1 MKLLDFVKS
10 QVKFPEKSIQNTIAL
25 LSDDATIPFIA
36 RYRKELTGNL
46 DEVEIE
52 LISDLVRFFKD
63 LEKRKSTILKSI
75 EEQGALTEALKS
87 QIEKFVTLAQL
98 EDLYLPFKKKRK
110 TKADTAREYGLEPLA
125 KIMMAQNQENI
136 RSAAKRFLTSEI
148 KSIEDAIEGSKYII
162 AEWIN
167 ENSLVRERL
176 RQLFIRHAEISTK
189 VIKTEAESEKAL
201 NFKQY
206 FDWNEPLK
214 RIPSHR
220 FLAIYRAEKEGF
232 LRIKI
237 EVEKDR
243 ALNLI
248 SRIIIKNDRDPAVKY
263 IREAIE
269 DAYKRLLKPSF
280 SNEFLAEAKKKA
292 DEDAILVFA
301 NNLEQLLM
309 APPLGGKRI
318 LALDPGFKSG
328 CKLVCLDENGS
339 LLHNETIYPHPPQKE
354 MELAIKKVKSLVN
367 AYKIEAISIGNGT
380 ASRETEFF
388 IKKVP
393 LDRDID
399 VFVVNE
405 AGASVY
411 SASKI
416 AREEFPDYD
425 ITVRG
430 AVSIGRRLN
439 DPLAELVKI
448 DAKSIGV
455 GQYQHEVDQ
464 AKLKNKLD
472 IVVMSCV
479 NRIGVNVNT
488 ASKELLSYV
497 SGIGPGLAQNII
509 YYRKENGTLK
519 NRKELLKIPR
529 LGAKAFEQAAGF
541 LRIKNGKNPL
551 DNSAVHPERYDV
563 VKTIAKD
570 QKLKL
575 NELIGNKEVLK
586 TLSMPAYC
594 NNEIGLPTLQDIIR
608 ELEKPGADPRKTISN
623 FQFDPSV
630 KSIQDLH
637 SGMKLP
643 GIVNNITNFGCFVDV
658 GIKESGLI
666 HISKLANKYVSDVNS
681 VVKLGQHLLVTV
693 VDVDVQQKRVQL
705 SLIE

>member
-1 MKLLDFVKS
+1 LKLFDFVKS
-10 QVKFPEKSIQNTIAL
+10 QAKFPEKAIQNTIAL

-52 LISDLVRFFKD
+52 KISDLVVFFKD
-63 LEKRKSTILKSI
+63 LEKRKTTILKAI
-75 EEQGALTEALKS
+75 EEQGALTDALKL
-87 QIEKFVTLAQL
+87 QIEKFVTLAPL

-110 TKADTAREYGLEPLA
+110 TKADTARELGLEPLA
-125 KIMMAQNQENI
+125 KILMAQNQDDI
-136 RSAAKRFLTSEI
+136 KSVSKRFLTSEV
-148 KSIEDAIEGSKYII
+148 KSVEEVIEGSKYII

-167 ENSLVRERL
+167 ENSLVRDRI
-176 RQLFIRHAEISTK
+176 RQLFNRQAEISTK
-189 VIKTEAESEKAL
+189 VIKAEAEKEKAL

-237 EVEKDR
+237 EVEKEKV
-243 ALNLI
+243 LSLI
-248 SRIIIKNDRDPAVKY
+248 SRIILKKDLNPAAKY
-263 IREAIE
+263 ISEAIE
-269 DAYKRLLKPSF
+269 DAYNRLLKPSF

-367 AYKIEAISIGNGT
+367 AYKIGAISIGNGT

-393 LDRDID
+393 LDKDIA

-416 AREEFPDYD
+416 AREEFPNYD

-430 AVSIGRRLN
+430 AVSIGRRLS

-472 IVVMSCV
+472 TVVMSCV

-497 SGIGPGLAQNII
+497 SGIGPGLAENII
-509 YYRKENGTLK
+509 HYRKEHGTLK
-519 NRKELLKIPR
+519 NRKELLKVPR

-541 LRIKNGKNPL
+541 LRIKNGENPL
-551 DNSAVHPERYDV
+551 DDSAVHPERYEV
-563 VKTIAKD
+563 AKTIAKD

-575 NELIGNKEVLK
+575 EELIGNIEVLK
-586 TLSMPAYC
+586 NLSLPVYC
-594 NNEIGLPTLQDIIR
+594 NDELGLPTLQDIIR

-643 GIVNNITNFGCFVDV
+643 GIVNNITNFGCFVDI
-658 GIKESGLI
+658 GIKESGLV
-666 HISKLANKYVSDVNS
+666 HISKLAKEFVSDVNS
-681 VVKLGQHLLVTV
+681 VVKLGQHLMVSV
-693 VDVDVQQKRVQL
+693 VDVDIQQKRVQL

>member
-1 MKLLDFVKS
+1 LKLLDFVKS

-46 DEVEIE
+46 DEVQIE
-52 LISDLVRFFKD
+52 QISDLVRFFKD
-63 LEKRKSTILKSI
+63 LEKRKTTILKSI
-75 EEQGALTEALKS
+75 EEQGALTEDLKS

-110 TKADTAREYGLEPLA
+110 TKADTAREFGLEPLA
-125 KIMMAQNQENI
+125 KILMAQNQENI

-167 ENSLVRERL
+167 ENSLVRDRI
-176 RQLFIRHAEISTK
+176 RQLFTRQAEISTK
-189 VIKTEAESEKAL
+189 VIKAEKENEKAL

-220 FLAIYRAEKEGF
+220 FLAIYRADKEGF

-237 EVEKDR
+237 EVEKEQ

-248 SRIIIKNDRDPAVKY
+248 SRIIIKNDRDPAAKY

-354 MELAIKKVKSLVN
+354 MDLAIKKVKSLVN

-416 AREEFPDYD
+416 AREEFPNFD

-430 AVSIGRRLN
+430 AVSIGRRLS

-472 IVVMSCV
+472 TVVMSCV

-509 YYRKENGTLK
+509 DYRNEQGTLK

-570 QKLKL
+570 QKLKVD
-575 NELIGNKEVLK
+575 ELIGNKEVLK
-586 TLSMPAYC
+586 NLSLSAYC
-594 NNEIGLPTLQDIIR
+594 NNELGLPTLQDIIK
-608 ELEKPGADPRKTISN
+608 ELEKPGADPRKTITN

-643 GIVNNITNFGCFVDV
+643 GIVNNITNFGCFVDI
-658 GIKESGLI
+658 GIKESGLV
-666 HISKLANKYVSDVNS
+666 HISKLAKEFVNDVNS
-681 VVKLGQHLLVTV
+681 VVKLGQHLMVTV
-693 VDVDVQQKRVQL
+693 VDVDVPQKRVQL

>member
-52 LISDLVRFFKD
+52 QISDLVRFFKD
-63 LEKRKSTILKSI
+63 LEKRKTTILKAI
-75 EEQGALTEALKS
+75 DEQGDLTEALKS

-125 KIMMAQNQENI
+125 KIMMVQNQENI

-148 KSIEDAIEGSKYII
+148 KSIEEAIEGSKYII

-167 ENSLVRERL
+167 ENSLVRERI

-189 VIKTEAESEKAL
+189 VIKMEAENEKAL

-206 FDWNEPLK
+206 FDWNELLK

-237 EVEKDR
+237 EVEKEQ

-248 SRIIIKNDRDPAVKY
+248 SRIIIKNDRDPAAKY
-263 IREAIE
+263 IHEAIE

-393 LDRDID
+393 LDQDID

-416 AREEFPDYD
+416 ARDEFPNYD

-430 AVSIGRRLN
+430 AVSIGRRLS

-509 YYRKENGTLK
+509 DYRKENGTLN

-575 NELIGNKEVLK
+575 DELIGNKEVLK
-586 TLSMPAYC
+586 NLSLPAYC
-594 NNEIGLPTLQDIIR
+594 NNEMGLPTLQDIIR

>member
-1 MKLLDFVKS
+1 MKLLDFVKA
-10 QVKFPEKSIQNTIAL
+10 QVKLPVKAIQNTIAL
-25 LSDDATIPFIA
+25 LSEDATIPFIA
-36 RYRKELTGNL
+36 RYRKERTGNL
-46 DEVEIE
+46 DELEIE
-52 LISDLVRFFKD
+52 RISDLVRFFKD
-63 LEKRKSTILKSI
+63 LEKRKTTILKAI
-75 EEQGALTEALKS
+75 EEQGALTQALKS
-87 QIEKFVTLAQL
+87 QIESFVSLAQL

-110 TKADTAREYGLEPLA
+110 TKADTARENGLEPLA
-125 KIMMAQNQENI
+125 KILMAQTRDEI
-136 RSAAKRFLTSEI
+136 TSAAKQFLTSGVRSVE
-148 KSIEDAIEGSKYII
+148 EAIEGSKDII

-167 ENSLVRERL
+167 ENSLVRDRI
-176 RQLFIRHAEISTK
+176 RQLFNRQAEISTK
-189 VIKTEAESEKAL
+189 VIKTEAANEKAL

-206 FDWNEPLK
+206 FDWKEPLK

-220 FLAIYRAEKEGF
+220 FLAIFRAEKEGF

-237 EVEKDR
+237 EVEKEQ

-248 SRIIIKNDRDPAVKY
+248 SRIILKNERNPSAKY
-263 IREAIE
+263 ISEAIE
-269 DAYKRLLKPSF
+269 DAYSRLLKPSF
-280 SNEFLAEAKKKA
+280 SNEFLSQAKNKA
-292 DEDAILVFA
+292 DEEAILVFA

-354 MELAIKKVKSLVN
+354 MEMAIKKVKSLVN

-393 LDRDID
+393 LDKEIA
-399 VFVVNE
+399 VFVVSE

-430 AVSIGRRLN
+430 AVSIGRRLA

-472 IVVMSCV
+472 TVVMSCV

-509 YYRKENGTLK
+509 DYRGLNGTLN
-519 NRKELLKIPR
+519 NRREFLKIPR

-541 LRIKNGKNPL
+541 LRIRNPKNPL
-551 DNSAVHPERYDV
+551 DNSGVHPERYEL
-563 VKTIAKD
+563 VKIMAKD
-570 QKLKL
+570 QKLSVE
-575 NELIGNKEVLK
+575 ELIGNKEVLK
-586 TLSMPAYC
+586 NISLPGYC
-594 NNEIGLPTLQDIIR
+594 NEELGLPTLQDIVR
-608 ELEKPGADPRKTISN
+608 ELEKPGADPRKAIIN

-658 GIKESGLI
+658 GIKESGLV
-666 HISKLANKYVSDVNS
+666 HISKLAKEFVSDVNS
-681 VVKLGQHLLVTV
+681 VVKLGQHLMVTV
-693 VDVDVQQKRVQL
+693 VDVNIQQKRVQL
-705 SLIE
+705 SLVE

>member
-1 MKLLDFVKS
+1 LKLLDFVKS
-10 QVKFPEKSIQNTIAL
+10 QVKFPEKSIQNIIAL

-52 LISDLVRFFKD
+52 RISDLVRFFKD
-63 LEKRKSTILKSI
+63 LEKRKTTILKSI
-75 EEQGALTEALKS
+75 EEQGALTEALKL

-125 KIMMAQNQENI
+125 KILMAQNQENI
-136 RSAAKRFLTSEI
+136 KSATKRFLTSEV

-167 ENSLVRERL
+167 ENSLVRDRI
-176 RQLFIRHAEISTK
+176 RQLFVRHAEISTK

-206 FDWNEPLK
+206 FDWKEPLK

-237 EVEKDR
+237 EVEKEQ

-248 SRIIIKNDRDPAVKY
+248 SRIIIKNDKDPAAKY

-354 MELAIKKVKSLVN
+354 MELAIKKVKSLIN

-393 LDRDID
+393 LDHDID

-416 AREEFPDYD
+416 AREEFPNYD

-430 AVSIGRRLN
+430 AVSIGRRLS

-472 IVVMSCV
+472 TVVMSCV

-509 YYRKENGTLK
+509 DYRNEHGTLK

-570 QKLKL
+570 QNLKL
-575 NELIGNKEVLK
+575 DELIGNKEVLK
-586 TLSMPAYC
+586 NLSLPAYC
-594 NNEIGLPTLQDIIR
+594 NNEMGLPTLQDIIR
-608 ELEKPGADPRKTISN
+608 ELEKPGADPRKKISN

-666 HISKLANKYVSDVNS
+666 HISKLANEFVSDVNS

-693 VDVDVQQKRVQL
+693 IDVDVQQKRVQL

>member
-52 LISDLVRFFKD
+52 QISDLVKFFRD
-63 LEKRKSTILKSI
+63 LEKRKTTILKSI

-110 TKADTAREYGLEPLA
+110 TKADTAREHGLEPLA

-136 RSAAKRFLTSEI
+136 KSAAKRFLTLEI

-167 ENSLVRERL
+167 ENSLVREKI

-237 EVEKDR
+237 EVEKEQ

-248 SRIIIKNDRDPAVKY
+248 SRIIIKNDRDPAAKY

-269 DAYKRLLKPSF
+269 DSYKRLLKPSF

-354 MELAIKKVKSLVN
+354 MDLAIKKVKSLVN

-416 AREEFPDYD
+416 AREEFPNYD

-430 AVSIGRRLN
+430 AVSIGRRLS

-464 AKLKNKLD
+464 AKLKSKLD
-472 IVVMSCV
+472 IVVMSSV

-509 YYRKENGTLK
+509 DYRKENGTLK
-519 NRKELLKIPR
+519 NRK
-529 LGAKAFEQAAGF
+529 
-541 LRIKNGKNPL
+541 
-551 DNSAVHPERYDV
+551 
-563 VKTIAKD
+563 
-570 QKLKL
+570 
-575 NELIGNKEVLK
+575 
-586 TLSMPAYC
+586 
-594 NNEIGLPTLQDIIR
+594 
-608 ELEKPGADPRKTISN
+608 
-623 FQFDPSV
+623 
-630 KSIQDLH
+630 
-637 SGMKLP
+637 
-643 GIVNNITNFGCFVDV
+643 
-658 GIKESGLI
+658 
-666 HISKLANKYVSDVNS
+666 
-681 VVKLGQHLLVTV
+681 
-693 VDVDVQQKRVQL
+693 
-705 SLIE
+705 